1 MSGAAA
7 IRYLLANAAAVTAVV
22 PATRI
27 MAGDLPLKTAMP
39 AIAVTQVD
47 SIPRLTVAMT
57 EAKRM
62 HTDRVQVTVFRGA
75 TPADAGYPGL
85 KSLLDLVLAACP
97 NQRGT
102 VNGVAVDSI
111 LPDTEG
117 PDLPIPEE
125 FIFTRSRDFI
135 VRWTAAT

>member
-1 MSGAAA
+1 VSGTAV
-7 IRYLLANAAAVTAVV
+7 IRYLLANAAAVVAVV
-22 PATRI
+22 PAARI
-27 MAGDLPLKTAMP
+27 VAGDLPLNTAMP
-39 AIAVTQVD
+39 AIAVTQID

-57 EAKRM
+57 ETKRM

-75 TPADAGYPGL
+75 SPADDGYPGL

-97 NQRGT
+97 NQRGS
-102 VNGVAVDSI
+102 VNNIAVDSI

-117 PDLPIPEE
+117 PDLPILEE
-125 FIFTRSRDFI
+125 AILTRSRDFI